1 MANLKCVHCI
11 IEFLSLPEDDEGRV
25 SGEAALKIKEAD
37 TLVPSWEKTM
47 VGPGQMV
54 VACVAVPVC
63 MGHINVKPN
72 DAPPMVSKSGLALP
86 FPNVS

>member
-11 IEFLSLPEDDEGRV
+11 IEYLSLPDDDPARIDGT
-25 SGEAALKIKEAD
+25 AALRIRDAD
-37 TLVPSWEKTM
+37 TLVPSWEQNA

-63 MGHINVKPN
+63 MGHITVKKN
-72 DAPPMVSKSGLALP
+72 DAPMVSKSGLALP
-86 FPNVS
+86 FPSVN